1 LGQLADHRGHLGAA
15 HELPPVSGPGRL
27 HRQPAHGLA
36 VRMALRAH
44 RTAAAVPR
52 GPLRARCRGVRGLSA
67 RRRVVA
73 GAVRPPRLGG
83 LPGPFAAGV
92 ESLACLSP
100 TRGRRR
106 PRRRARTRPTG
117 PPCPLAPPEPP
128 ASNCPL
134 PATEPSASTCRRPPA
149 ERPEVAEERP
159 ASICRRPAEPPELA
173 EERRSRV
180 SKPRPDEHSRRR
192 FRDAPRLRTALL
204 HHPCCA
210 NRRAK
215 P

>member
-36 VRMALRAH
+36 VRMALRAY

-52 GPLRARCRGVRGLSA
+52 GPLRARRRGIRRLST

-100 TRGRRR
+100 TRGSRR
-106 PRRRARTRPTG
+106 PRRRARSLQTG
-117 PPCPLAPPEPP
+117 PPCPLPRPEPP
-128 ASNCPL
+128 ASSCPL
-134 PATEPSASTCRRPPA
+134 PATEPSASPCPRPP
-149 ERPEVAEERP
+149 PEPTRG
-159 ASICRRPAEPPELA
+159 
-173 EERRSRV
+173 
-180 SKPRPDEHSRRR
+180 D
-192 FRDAPRLRTALL
+192 
-204 HHPCCA
+204 
-210 NRRAK
+210 
-215 P
+215 